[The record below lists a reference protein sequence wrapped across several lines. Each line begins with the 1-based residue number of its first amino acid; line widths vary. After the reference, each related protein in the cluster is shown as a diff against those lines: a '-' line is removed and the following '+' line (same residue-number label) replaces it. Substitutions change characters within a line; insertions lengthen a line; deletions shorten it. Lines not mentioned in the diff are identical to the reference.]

1 MANGKAH
8 STKRRKSNSRKAKSQ
23 PSNRSRAA
31 IRENKRLDKPAPIAL
46 RYFFYIGL
54 IALVV
59 LTLFV
64 IPGALNTKFQHYQS
78 IYPQLH
84 NVSVNN
90 LTAFCNAYYTKNESV
105 IGSAAGGLCGSY
117 TSALANSSI
126 ALSLVF
132 PFIVFAYLMLKGKG
146 LKRIIS
152 ELGLSKKKLTYRY
165 IMIGVLLFVL
175 FFAMEFLVG
184 AIEVVAHVHISS
196 NVTEYL
202 SNLPLY
208 FYFFVFLI
216 APIDEEILFRGF
228 MVPRF
233 GIILSAAVFGVL
245 HYLSYYSYIELIAA
259 FAFGLAAGYVFKKTN
274 SLYPSIVGHMLF
286 DFSTVF
292 LLFFI

>member
-1 MANGKAH
+1 MTAKKR
-8 STKRRKSNSRKAKSQ
+8 STKKRNSNKGRTKRTASKDAKTARGEST
-23 PSNRSRAA
+23 A
-31 IRENKRLDKPAPIAL
+31 LDKPAPAAL

-54 IALVV
+54 VVLIV

-64 IPGALNTKFQHYQS
+64 IPDMLDAKFLHYQS
-78 IYPQLH
+78 IYPQLS

-90 LTAFCNAYYTKNESV
+90 LTGFCNSYYSKNESS
-105 IGSAAGGLCGSY
+105 IGSAAGGLCSNY

-126 ALSLVF
+126 ALSLIF
-132 PFIVFAYLMLKGKG
+132 PFIVFAYLMLRGKG
-146 LKRIIS
+146 LRRIIS
-152 ELGLSKKKLTYRY
+152 ELGLSKRKLTYRY
-165 IMIGVLLFVL
+165 VALGVLLFLL
-175 FFAMEFLVG
+175 FFGLEFFMG
-184 AIEVVAHVHISS
+184 AIEELTHVYISS

-208 FYFFVFLI
+208 FYVFVFLV

-233 GIILSAAVFGVL
+233 GIVLSALVFGAL
-245 HYLSYYSYIELIAA
+245 HYISYFSYIELIAA
-259 FAFGLAAGYVFKKTN
+259 FVFGLAAGYVFKKTN
-274 SLYPSIVGHMLF
+274 SLYPSIIGHMLF